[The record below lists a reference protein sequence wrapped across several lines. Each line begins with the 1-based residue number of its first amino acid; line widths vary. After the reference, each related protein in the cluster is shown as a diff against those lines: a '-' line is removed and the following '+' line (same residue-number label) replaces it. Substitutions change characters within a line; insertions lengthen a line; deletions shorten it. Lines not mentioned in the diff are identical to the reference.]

1 MPPKIRSTTVGGSGA
16 ITGRGGVVM
25 GAAAEGAPPSTSDA
39 VMGAVV
45 GAFASAAGAS
55 VPVAGLPLLAL
66 SRACNRLT
74 SSVRIPSST

>member
-25 GAAAEGAPPSTSDA
+25 GAAAEGALPSTSDK
-39 VMGAVV
+39 GAEV
-45 GAFASAAGAS
+45 GAFASATGAS
-55 VPVAGLPLLAL
+55 VPVADLPLFAL

-74 SSVRIPSST
+74 SSVRIPSSI